1 MRGLHELCTCVCV
14 CVCVWVCTSIECVCV
29 CVCVCVCKH
38 VNSVASL
45 ICFAYSAYFLSPFP
59 VLRYIL
65 CITIQCIKKR
75 RSLVNVVCFI
85 HASND
90 REQCS
95 LFKYLPVEFGHE

>member
-1 MRGLHELCTCVCV
+1 MYVCV
-14 CVCVWVCTSIECVCV
+14 CVGVCTSIVCV
-29 CVCVCVCKH
+29 CVCVCVYVCVQH

-75 RSLVNVVCFI
+75 DALWWMLCVLYMPLMTENSAVFSNTSLLNLDKSEF
-85 HASND
+85 
-90 REQCS
+90 
-95 LFKYLPVEFGHE
+95 FKTLK